1 MTPAHGHDGSEAR
14 AIARGLRVA
23 LDAAFAS
30 RGPDAQAWSAAVDV
44 AEILGLEGLA
54 DVLREARRHREP
66 RPAGLDHAL
75 ERVQRLATE
84 CEGRGDLA
92 AFTEADRELAALAAT
107 IAQQEW
113 VVTPGVPAPPT
124 PAQSLA
130 DLLADLPVEDATVLA
145 RGVVSLPVSAA
156 LRAALDW
163 LGADEGGPIQVA
175 TQDGVVTLTFRVVH
189 TPGLSPAGSVLA
201 LVGGALVPVDAT
213 RWSVRV
219 PLHADRPPFLL
230 ARQGELRLAVPWH
243 AVANLRITAAA
254 VREAFEEPSLAPWSP
269 YRRPEGER
277 PSALLA
283 QGLSRAWLHLDH
295 IVWRVFATP
304 EPAHA
309 PAEVPG
315 SHLAVH
321 TDDGEA
327 YWVVDAVAALRAVPP
342 VDTPPP
348 SPRPRASSPSAFVA
362 RPASAAPM
370 SATSATAE
378 PVAGPAPEP
387 TPAPAPAPRPST
399 IIPMPVPR
407 PAPRPA
413 STEPALLGREHVVPI
428 AGRPRPVTPAPR
440 RAPVEAP
447 RPAARRALVVDD
459 SMVARLALG
468 RVLEAHGW
476 VVEGVESASAMWQ
489 AIDDQDWDAVF
500 LDVSLPDAI
509 EREHLRQA
517 VARRLVVRKPFE
529 IVALTRDRSEDRLA
543 TAAGILETVRKPFG
557 PDALEGLARRL
568 DADARG

>member
-23 LDAAFAS
+23 LDAAFAARS
-30 RGPDAQAWSAAVDV
+30 PDAQAWSAAVDV
-44 AEILGLEGLA
+44 ADILGLEGLA

-84 CEGRGDLA
+84 CEGRGELA

-107 IAQQEW
+107 LAQQEW
-113 VVTPGVPAPPT
+113 VVTPGVPVPPT

-175 TQDGVVTLTFRVVH
+175 SQDGVVTFTFRVVH
-189 TPGLSPAGSVLA
+189 APGLSPAGSVLA
-201 LVGGALVPVDAT
+201 LVGGALVPVDGN

-230 ARQGELRLAVPWH
+230 ARQGELRLALPWH
-243 AVANLRITAAA
+243 AVASLRITAAA
-254 VREAFEEPSLAPWSP
+254 TREAFDEPSLAPWSP
-269 YRRPEGER
+269 VQRPEAER
-277 PSALLA
+277 PSALIA

-327 YWVVDAVAALRAVPP
+327 YWVVDAVAALRPVPP

-348 SPRPRASSPSAFVA
+348 SPRPRTVSPSAVLA
-362 RPASAAPM
+362 RSAVPAPATAP
-370 SATSATAE
+370 SVPAE
-378 PVAGPAPEP
+378 PVAGPTAP
-387 TPAPAPAPRPST
+387 PAPAPRPST
-399 IIPMPVPR
+399 IIPMPGPR
-407 PAPRPA
+407 PAPAPRSAPG
-413 STEPALLGREHVVPI
+413 EPALLGREHVMPI

-440 RAPVEAP
+440 RSPVEAP
-447 RPAARRALVVDD
+447 RPSARRALVVDD

-476 VVEGVESASAMWQ
+476 VVEGVESASGLWQ
-489 AIDDQDWDAVF
+489 ALDDQEWDVVF

-509 EREHLRQA
+509 EREHLRQV

-529 IVALTRDRSEDRLA
+529 VVALTRDRSEDRLA
-543 TAAGILETVRKPFG
+543 SAAGILETVRKPFA